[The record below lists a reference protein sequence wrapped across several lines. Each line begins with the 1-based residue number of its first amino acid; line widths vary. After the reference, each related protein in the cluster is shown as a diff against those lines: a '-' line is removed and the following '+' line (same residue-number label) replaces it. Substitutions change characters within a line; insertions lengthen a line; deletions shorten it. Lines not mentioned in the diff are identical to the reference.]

1 MAGVSA
7 EETAGRP
14 VKSAGHPSPSAVR
27 PVGYGEICR
36 GIEALGNRIAA
47 SPEGWRPDA
56 VVGVARGGLIP
67 ATHLCHRFEC
77 PLFFIYNGTL
87 LGDLSDLAGRRR
99 ILVVDEIN
107 DTGKSLQQIRD
118 GIFSQPAYADAEVR
132 YAVIYTRYTTV
143 FRADYY
149 LDYAPFFISDDVWQH
164 FPWEEAGPFPES
176 RQPRPDSAQTGR

>member
-7 EETAGRP
+7 EETNGRP
-14 VKSAGHPSPSAVR
+14 ADLAGSPIRRSVR
-27 PVGYGEICR
+27 PVGYEEICR

-47 SPEGWRPDA
+47 SSEGWRPDA
-56 VVGVARGGLIP
+56 VAGVARGGLIP
-67 ATHLCHRFEC
+67 ATHLCHRFGC

-87 LGDLSDLAGRRR
+87 LGDSSDLAGRRR

-118 GIFSQPAYADAEVR
+118 GIFSQPAYADLEVR
-132 YAVIYTRYTTV
+132 YAVIYTRYTSV
-143 FRADYY
+143 FRADYF
-149 LDYAPFFISDDVWQH
+149 LDYAPFFLNEDTWLH
-164 FPWEEAGPFPES
+164 FPWEEAVPFPES